1 MSNQINLETMS
12 IEGCKALAYDLIAQS
27 EQLNANLRAVNEA
40 IAKKSKE
47 LQDKVTELKD
57 GGETE

>member
-1 MSNQINLETMS
+1 MENQINLETMS

-47 LQDKVTELKD
+47 LTEEVKKV
-57 GGETE
+57 GGKGK

>member
-12 IEGCKALAYDLIAQS
+12 IEGCKALAYDLITQS

>member
-1 MSNQINLETMS
+1 MENQINLETMS

-27 EQLNANLRAVNEA
+27 EQLNTNLRAVNEA

-47 LQDKVTELKD
+47 LTEEVKKV
-57 GGETE
+57 GGKGK

>member
-47 LQDKVTELKD
+47 LTDEVKKV
-57 GGETE
+57 GGKGK

>member
-1 MSNQINLETMS
+1 MQNQINLETMS
-12 IEGCKALAYDLIAQS
+12 IEKCKALAYDLIAQS

-47 LQDKVTELKD
+47 LTEEVKKV
-57 GGETE
+57 GGKGK

>member
-1 MSNQINLETMS
+1 MQNQINLETMS

-47 LQDKVTELKD
+47 LTEEVKKV
-57 GGETE
+57 GGKGK

>member
-47 LQDKVTELKD
+47 LTEEVKKV
-57 GGETE
+57 GGKGK

>member
-1 MSNQINLETMS
+1 MQNQINLETMS

-47 LQDKVTELKD
+47 LTDEVKKV
-57 GGETE
+57 GGKGK

>member
-1 MSNQINLETMS
+1 MQNQINLETMS

-47 LQDKVTELKD
+47 LETKVVELNND
-57 GGETE
+57 GQTK

>member
-1 MSNQINLETMS
+1 MQNQINLETMS

-40 IAKKSKE
+40 IVKKSKE
-47 LQDKVTELKD
+47 LTDEVKKV
-57 GGETE
+57 GGKGK